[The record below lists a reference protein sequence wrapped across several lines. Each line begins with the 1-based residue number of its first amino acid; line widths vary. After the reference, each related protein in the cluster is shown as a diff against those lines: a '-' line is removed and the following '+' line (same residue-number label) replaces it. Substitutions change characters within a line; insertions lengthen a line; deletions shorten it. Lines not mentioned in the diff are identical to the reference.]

1 MNQIIK
7 FFLENHKL
15 TLILSFMMVVFGVM
29 GFFKLNA
36 ESYPTVNFAMAQIT
50 TRYDGA
56 TAKDIETKI
65 TKPIE
70 DKIREVSGLKDVKSV
85 SKSGL
90 STILVRVD
98 MDNEDEEEVLDELQ
112 KAIKEV
118 NNLPSDLR
126 DDPAYMEI
134 NSEEFPAVE
143 LAIIGNNT
151 GRARDLMV
159 DTLKEELEDSKKV
172 KNVRPVGFKKRQ
184 FNIRL
189 DEKKLELYH
198 IGLEEVLQK
207 VRGRNVDIPGGDLE
221 NNGYRQLIR
230 VEGKVRSAKELGQ
243 LVVRSNFSGKKVLLS
258 DIGDVIDGEED
269 GETLASFDGKE
280 STFLIVNKKGGADT
294 LALVAEVDAIIER
307 FRKQY
312 EGQFEIVVYNNEGDK
327 VRKKLDI
334 LASNAISGLILVVVF
349 LFIFLPGM
357 IGLVASM
364 SLPLAVMATIGF
376 MPILGMN
383 LDAITI
389 LALVIALGMLVDN
402 SVVIS
407 ENFAR
412 LRDDEG
418 YGPMDAAFTSV
429 KQLWL
434 PISTTGFTTIAAFL
448 PMLVT
453 KGIMGQFIKYIPII
467 VTVSILI
474 SLIESF
480 FFLPMR
486 LRFAGQFTKKAKGEV
501 KKDWFHK
508 FIVKF
513 EVLMDRLVRHRYL
526 VFVGFGGIL
535 IGSLLL
541 MSKGNK
547 FMLFPPEQTEIYVG
561 RVEMPRGTNLV
572 ETQKEMNKI
581 QKQLAANLGG
591 WSRGIT
597 ARAGTSSMGPTDPKG
612 ATGENHGLFLVYAS
626 DDAKYNVFYTDF
638 LKKMRMSK
646 SEKALSVTFEAQA
659 NGPPVGEPINGTFR
673 SNNAESLN
681 SIVQEIKLKLSA
693 VEGIRDL
700 KINDILGEEEIKV
713 KIDYAKADQLGL
725 NVNSI
730 GSSIRTAL
738 SGTMVSKVTLDN
750 KEVDLNVRYLD
761 SSRVD
766 SKNINNIKTMDAL
779 GNLVPVSTVASLEV
793 TQGSNEIKRFDF
805 KRAKT
810 LTGDIDESKITSII
824 ANAKMQEFYNEL
836 SPNYPDVSLVFG
848 GEGESTKES
857 MQSLGEALIIA
868 LIGIFALLV
877 FLFKSYLRPIII
889 MSTIPLGLV
898 GFSIAFFFHGKPIS
912 FLAMIGVIGLAG
924 IIVNSGIVL
933 ISFIDQLREEGKM
946 SLHAILVKASGLRLR
961 AVLVTSLTTISG
973 LIPTAYGIGGSDAML
988 VPMTMAMAWGLTSG
1002 TILTLIWVPC
1012 AYAILEDWTD
1022 LLDRLNILKKEKSP
1036 SEVNQAKKSNE
1047 SLEDTIDEDFEDE
1060 FEVDSFIETEGV

>member
-15 TLILSFMMVVFGVM
+15 TIILSLMMVIFGVM
-29 GFFKLNA
+29 GFAKLNA
-36 ESYPTVNFAMAQIT
+36 ESFPTVNFATAQIT

-70 DKIREVSGLKDVKSV
+70 DKIREVSGLKDVKSI

-90 STILVRVD
+90 STIIVRVD

-112 KAIKEV
+112 KAVKEV
-118 NNLPSDLR
+118 TTLPSDLR

-143 LAIIGNNT
+143 IAIIGGNKL
-151 GRARDLMV
+151 RARDLMV

-189 DEKKLELYH
+189 DEKKLQQYH

-207 VRGRNVDIPGGDLE
+207 IRSRNVDIPGGELND
-221 NNGYRQLIR
+221 NGYRQLIR
-230 VEGKVRSAKELGQ
+230 VEGKISSAKELGN
-243 LVVRSNFSGKKVLLS
+243 LVVRSNFSGQKILLK
-258 DIGDVIDGEED
+258 DIADVIDGEED
-269 GETLASFDGKE
+269 GDTLASFDGKE

-294 LALVAEVDAIIER
+294 LALVAEVDKIIER
-307 FRKQY
+307 FRTQY
-312 EGQFEIVVYNNEGDK
+312 EGQFEIVIYNNEGDK

-334 LASNAISGLILVVVF
+334 LASNAVSGLILVVVF
-349 LFIFLPGM
+349 LFLFLPGA

-376 MPILGMN
+376 MPIFGMN

-418 YGPMDAAFTSV
+418 YSAADAAYTSV

-453 KGIMGQFIKYIPII
+453 KGIMGQFIKYIPIV
-467 VTVSILI
+467 VTISILI
-474 SLIESF
+474 SLFESF

-486 LRFAGQFTKKAKGEV
+486 LRFAGKFVKKSKGEK
-501 KKDWFHK
+501 KKDWFYK

-513 EVLMDRLVRHRYL
+513 ENLMNVLVRRRYL
-526 VFVGFGGIL
+526 VFVGFGAIL

-541 MSKGNK
+541 MTKGNK

-561 RVEMPRGTNLV
+561 RVEMPRGTSLE
-572 ETQKEMNKI
+572 ETQKEMNI
-581 QKQLAANLGG
+581 IHKQLAANLGT
-591 WSRGIT
+591 WSRGIS
-597 ARAGTSSMGPTDPKG
+597 ARAGASSMGATDPKG

-626 DDAKYNVFYTDF
+626 DEAKYNVLYTDF
-638 LKKMRMSK
+638 LEKMRQTK
-646 SEKALSVTFEAQA
+646 SQNADTVTFEAQA

-673 SNNAESLN
+673 SNNAESLTN
-681 SIVQEIKLKLSA
+681 IVNEIKGKLA
-693 VEGIRDL
+693 AIDGIRDL
-700 KINDILGEEEIKV
+700 KVNDILGEQEIKV
-713 KIDYAKADQLGL
+713 KIDYNKADQLGL

-730 GSSIRTAL
+730 GSAIRTAL

-750 KEVDLNVRYLD
+750 KEIDLNVRYLD
-761 SSRVD
+761 SSRITN
-766 SKNINNIKTMDAL
+766 KNIENIKTMDAL
-779 GNLVPVSTVASLEV
+779 GNLVPVSTVATLEV
-793 TQGSNEIKRFDF
+793 TDGSNEIKRFDF

-810 LTGDIDESKITSII
+810 LTGGIDEGQITSIV
-824 ANAKMQEFYNEL
+824 ANKKMEDFFNEL
-836 SPNYPDVSLVFG
+836 SPKYPDVSLVFG

-933 ISFIDQLREEGKM
+933 ISFIDQMRDEGKM
-946 SLHAILVKASGLRLR
+946 DLHSILVKASGLRLR
-961 AVLVTSLTTISG
+961 AVLVTSLTTVSG

-1012 AYAILEDWTD
+1012 AYAILEDWTSF
-1022 LLDRLNILKKEKSP
+1022 LNRVVFKTEKRI
-1036 SEVNQAKKSNE
+1036 VDNAG
-1047 SLEDTIDEDFEDE
+1047 IDEDIDIDIEADYAK
-1060 FEVDSFIETEGV
+1060 EVSDGLTVSSAADPKGV